1 MQSITNFYKPKKLF
15 IMKKTLLYLILPMLF
30 AASFVNAQIKVWD
43 FGGET
48 VADFGTYTFQ
58 NMINITN
65 VGGLDVIPQNAWYAS
80 GTTAGAT
87 AVNLP
92 AAIDISTGLLRW
104 TGGTNSDRLRV
115 SDTRITRWDTGV
127 SAGTGN
133 YSYLTG
139 RVYVNQA
146 ASAGRGL
153 WITVAAGQEI
163 TLIARADADG
173 GTLNFGTQTASLN
186 LAMTEYHF
194 TAPAAGE
201 YQIWGSVGKPSF
213 YRLYLGNVTTPT
225 TLANKSFQKELDI
238 TVYAKQN
245 KIFLSNLKSKTQVN
259 VYNVLGALVKTAQVD
274 SDSSLDINSGVYIVN
289 AKSAEGEKSVK
300 VIVQ

>member
-1 MQSITNFYKPKKLF
+1 
-15 IMKKTLLYLILPMLF
+15 MKKTLLYLILPMLF
-30 AASFVNAQIKVWD
+30 AATSVNAQIKVWD
-43 FGGET
+43 FGGAT
-48 VADFGTYTFQ
+48 VEDFGGYTFQ

-65 VGGLDVIPQNAWYAS
+65 VGGVDVIPQNAWYAV

-92 AAIDISTGLLRW
+92 AAIDITTGLLRW
-104 TGGTNSDRLRV
+104 TGGVNSDRLRV
-115 SDTRITRWDTGV
+115 LNTAITRWDTGA

-139 RVYVNQA
+139 RIYVN
-146 ASAGRGL
+146 SAGATSRGL
-153 WITVAAGQEI
+153 WVTLTAGQEI

-173 GTLNFGTQTASLN
+173 GTLNFGTETASLN

-194 TAPAAGE
+194 TATTAGE
-201 YQIWGSVGKPSF
+201 YQIFGSVGKPSF

-225 TLANKSFQKELDI
+225 TNLATKSFQKELDI

-289 AKSAEGEKSVK
+289 AKSADGEKSVK